1 MFRKSHVPTVVI
13 LAVALLIVGGVQ
25 AQSTTGRIIGT
36 VTDPGGQ
43 GLPGA
48 SVTISSDVLIGG
60 PRTAIV
66 DDDGNFQFIS
76 LHPGK
81 YTVKIHHSGFVS
93 QERQQVRVA
102 LGGAAA
108 LRIAMPLARFE
119 SEIEVVAETPV
130 VDPTQVNTEQ
140 VFDLNYMQQA
150 AVGSDN
156 RNYLYIVGQAP
167 GVTGRGNPNVLGS
180 TGSENA
186 YFIDGQDTTDPL
198 SGTWGTLYNYDAIA
212 EVEIQTS
219 GFEAEFG
226 RSTGGLINVLTKSGG
241 NFWHS
246 RHSIPGG

>member
-108 LRIAMPLARFE
+108 LRIAMPRLWR
-119 SEIEVVAETPV
+119 
-130 VDPTQVNTEQ
+130 
-140 VFDLNYMQQA
+140 
-150 AVGSDN
+150 
-156 RNYLYIVGQAP
+156 RH
-167 GVTGRGNPNVLGS
+167 
-180 TGSENA
+180 
-186 YFIDGQDTTDPL
+186 
-198 SGTWGTLYNYDAIA
+198 
-212 EVEIQTS
+212 
-219 GFEAEFG
+219 
-226 RSTGGLINVLTKSGG
+226 RSSIRL
-241 NFWHS
+241 
-246 RHSIPGG
+246 RSIPSRSST